1 MDIAAINKAVSA
13 AAKSA
18 PQSNGNVSLVKGR
31 VLLADGDGLA
41 YYCAGNED
49 TTPGEARRKLTDKLD
64 AARAACGAERVII
77 LLTARGSHKGY
88 RRAVAKRKGYQAQR
102 SGDNRQKQWAFLRE
116 LMETGQL
123 PNVEVIST
131 SISEADDLFAVYAA
145 TGGDYV
151 IFTQDKDMRMVPGL
165 HLDWVTHLMFR
176 LDADAP
182 FHVHHNDK
190 RWGRGW
196 FWQQMLHGDNADN
209 IPGLPFYRDGT
220 VYSHT
225 HKDKE
230 KRGQI
235 KDIPCGEKA
244 SAVVDVLPNLSSD
257 AQCIIHIG
265 ALYNS
270 CYDDRW
276 VVEML
281 EQGILLWMR
290 PDREA
295 DPFSVCHPG
304 APLAGLINHDLFP
317 AARAEIEGR
326 IAEAKTY
333 ETNQD
338 DGSRDGAASTAAATA
353 RDVCAVPPAV
363 QCDGSGAGS
372 RPLDGRDPSNAA
384 PVVQLAA
391 GQGGEQ
397 PQAVRNQEPRRV
409 PAWARSLLAKAP
421 H

>member
-1 MDIAAINKAVSA
+1 MDAASILKAVSA
-13 AAKSA
+13 AAASA
-18 PQSNGNVSLVKGR
+18 PQSNGQVSLVPGR
-31 VLLADGDGLA
+31 VMLADGDGLA

-64 AARAACGAERVII
+64 AARAACGAEKIII

-88 RRAVAKRKGYQAQR
+88 RRAIARAKPYQGQR

-116 LMETGQL
+116 LMERGEV
-123 PNVEVIST
+123 PNCEVVST

-145 TGGDYV
+145 SGGDYV
-151 IFTQDKDMRMVPGL
+151 IFTQDKDMRMVPGM
-165 HLDWVTHLMFR
+165 HLDWLTHLMFK

-182 FHVHHNDK
+182 FHVLHNGK

-196 FWQQMLHGDNADN
+196 FWQQMLHGDQADN
-209 IPGLPFYRDGT
+209 IPGLPMYRDGT

-230 KRGQI
+230 KRGKI
-235 KDIPCGEKA
+235 KDIPCGEKS

-257 AQCIIHIG
+257 AQCICHIG
-265 ALYNS
+265 ALYES
-270 CYDDRW
+270 CYGDRW

-281 EQGILLWMR
+281 EQGMLLWMR
-290 PDREA
+290 PDPEA
-295 DPFSVCHPG
+295 DPFSVCLPG
-304 APLAGLINHDLFP
+304 SPLHRLINHDLYP
-317 AARAEIEGR
+317 AARAELEAR

-333 ETNQD
+333 ESTED
-338 DGSRDGAASTAAATA
+338 HGSGVMPASPAAATA
-353 RDVCAVPPAV
+353 RDVCAVQAPVLA
-363 QCDGSGAGS
+363 DGSGA
-372 RPLDGRDPSNAA
+372 RPRPHDGGGASDAA
-384 PVVQLAA
+384 PIMQRPA

-397 PQAVRNQEPRRV
+397 PQAVRNPEPRRV
-409 PAWARSLLAKAP
+409 PAWGRSLLAKAP